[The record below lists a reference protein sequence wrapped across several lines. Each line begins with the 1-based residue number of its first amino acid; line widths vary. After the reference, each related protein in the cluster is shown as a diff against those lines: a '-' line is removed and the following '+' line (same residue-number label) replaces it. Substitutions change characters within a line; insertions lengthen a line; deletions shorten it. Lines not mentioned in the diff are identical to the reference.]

1 MSYDAAPRASTS
13 SSSSDTSLS
22 SHGRRSP
29 VSWGLPTA
37 LATEEKPTSR
47 RRITKQPRAA
57 ATSSPLHFL
66 YPGLTNTHTS
76 AASTPSHAHTPLFG
90 QPTALTTPSA
100 SSTKRASRHEAKA
113 AAAAARRSSD
123 LARLLDPA
131 YLPAAARRQLETAQ
145 YAGQQGVY
153 VDDDGEMHDPDWK
166 HFPVLPPG
174 MGVNSESK
182 RGRGGAGM
190 VKDGRQSSTGSAS
203 GYARSGAYGSS
214 LYGNARRGTSP
225 TARGQR
231 RPRFD
236 WELAVDE
243 EALADEYPEDAVL
256 EEELNTRLREE
267 QRAKERRE
275 KEAKERE
282 ERRRSLGDVPGSPGG
297 RREDDRGYGGSGRR
311 SWEDPGP
318 MRVPSPMNDVLLL
331 GPPQPRRAVSAAA
344 PKAPVPNTIAYQQPG
359 LGRHP
364 VSKVTSSRGVSRGNI
379 SGSGTRDGSFSTFA
393 TAATGTTTAPTSW
406 ESADLVRDSDAPVVG
421 GVYILGGEKEKEE
434 KDEKKD
440 GGEKECV
447 TTRIAKKARRFSW
460 GSPRK
465 DEKPTNWSPQSPAT
479 PLSPTSPTSPLSAF
493 SHSSAYSFSHS
504 PSPYIDEEDENE
516 RDAEEEQEQA
526 RPAQTAFAP
535 SCGQSLRRQWHAF
548 ALSVRFGVFRAQ
560 RRVMRRVHSIL

>member
-1 MSYDAAPRASTS
+1 
-13 SSSSDTSLS
+13 
-22 SHGRRSP
+22 

-47 RRITKQPRAA
+47 RRLTKQTRAA

-66 YPGLTNTHTS
+66 YPGLTSTHTS
-76 AASTPSHAHTPLFG
+76 PASSPSHTHTPLPARYG

-100 SSTKRASRHEAKA
+100 SSTRRASRNEAKA

-174 MGVNSESK
+174 MGVNSENR
-182 RGRGGAGM
+182 RGRPGLGM

-214 LYGNARRGTSP
+214 LYSSGRRGTSP
-225 TARGQR
+225 TARGAR
-231 RPRFD
+231 RPTFD

-243 EALADEYPEDAVL
+243 EALADEYPEDEVL
-256 EEELNTRLREE
+256 AEELSMRLREE

-282 ERRRSLGDVPGSPGG
+282 ERRRSLGDAPGSPGG
-297 RREDDRGYGGSGRR
+297 RKEDNSRGYGGSGRK

-331 GPPQPRRAVSAAA
+331 GPAQPRRATPVSAAA

-364 VSKVTSSRGVSRGNI
+364 VTKVTSSRGVAR
-379 SGSGTRDGSFSTFA
+379 TRTREGSFST
-393 TAATGTTTAPTSW
+393 AAATSW
-406 ESADLVRDSDAPVVG
+406 ESAAPVMDTDAPVVG
-421 GVYILGGEKEKEE
+421 GVYVIGGARDAEKEAEKEKDAAEAKE
-434 KDEKKD
+434 KE
-440 GGEKECV
+440 GKECV

-460 GSPRK
+460 GSSKK
-465 DEKPTNWSPQSPAT
+465 DEKTLSTWSPQTPSTPLSPAS
-479 PLSPTSPTSPLSAF
+479 PLSPTSAASAF
-493 SHSSAYSFSHS
+493 SQSSGYSYSYS
-504 PSPYIDEEDENE
+504 PSPYIDEEDED
-516 RDAEEEQEQA
+516 RDQDVEAEEEE
-526 RPAQTAFAP
+526 RRTPAYAP
-535 SCGQSLRRQWHAF
+535 SCGQSLRRQWQAL